1 MSEGKRRILC
11 AESNKDVGDLIALML
26 TRKGYEVETVQTAAD
41 CLKVASTDRFD
52 LYILNDTYIDADSL
66 ELCRQ
71 LHEPAEVVFGVVG
84 AGGGL
89 GVVLDGDDGEAL
101 VAQALDAV
109 VIEVE
114 VRDLDLGGQAV
125 GADGEAVVVRGDLD
139 LASREVFHR

>member
-26 TRKGYEVETVQTAAD
+26 TRKGYEVESVQTAAD

-71 LHEPAEVVFGVVG
+71 LREIDPVTPVLLFSLESSGPHRQHKATQ
-84 AGGGL
+84 AGIRIYKSKTSDF
-89 GVVLDGDDGEAL
+89 VSL
-101 VAQALDAV
+101 VQTIDRL
-109 VIEVE
+109 
-114 VRDLDLGGQAV
+114 LQ
-125 GADGEAVVVRGDLD
+125 
-139 LASREVFHR
+139 S